1 MAAVTTLPAAFVAN
15 TVLTA
20 TQMNDLRGAFRVL
33 QVVQGTISLQTS
45 TTSSSFVTTG
55 LTASITPSSSSSKI
69 LVLCGL
75 CIGSSASADSYFTIY
90 RGASTNLGTASGFVN
105 WFSANGQGGAGVNY
119 LDSPATT
126 SSTAY
131 TVYFRTG
138 GSGTAYISVATTTNS
153 IVLMEISA

>member
-75 CIGSSASADSYFTIY
+75 CIGSSASADSYFTIV
-90 RGASTNLGTASGFVN
+90 RGATNLGTASGFVN

-131 TVYFRTG
+131 TVHFRTG
-138 GSGTAYISVATTTNS
+138 GSGTAYMSVANTTNS
-153 IVLMEISA
+153 IVLMEVSA